1 EKEIVKLDIKNLDEV
16 KQKQLADLLAGFLEP
31 NPRAVIRFLT
41 ALSFNLETLAFMIE
55 EKDQGVSSDSDS
67 SKELADIELKGLEEV
82 VKEPTLLAKV
92 LLIQELFYPLYEEL
106 VQQPD
111 VLPLHE
117 KEMRK
122 KGDIVINLNGKDI
135 KDILVRDEDLGLY
148 KELLRTPPKFTDE
161 NGTVIF
167 NADKFLYLS
176 GFTGL
181 PSQKGPDEEWFLQS
195 LKTAIETKDLV
206 AILGGVS
213 DGKQKQL
220 LTLSQKALDGSTEV
234 TEKQN
239 IAKNMAEI
247 MLDIDAWSEGFDT
260 LVAKLIEANFINGVE
275 PVVRTKLSS
284 IIFRHAFE
292 KDINVPNFFSATPW
306 DDTFYVPVRWEA
318 VNRAR
323 SLSKT
328 ALSSFVPI
336 NDSEFAT
343 NENEA
348 MAHVKIL
355 TEKSNQDE
363 PDIQTL
369 LQPLFNK
376 VVNAIFT
383 KPSDQ
388 QRLPIIQNLIDIDRK
403 KLSKETFI
411 QKQMEVMQGV
421 NSQNETQFLL
431 NNQQYLQ
438 KYFEAEELKDLRKVG
453 IDLLRNKSLAD
464 WSPLADVLLANQS
477 WEESEKNLILDA
489 LFNHLQNTNEAM
501 HNYAFEYLKKPE
513 IRKFIQ
519 SITTLERFI
528 QTLTTT
534 IGDDRKVALLDHL
547 NKSNWMDIGN
557 LNNPDQNI
565 LISLAKEKGVIGEKG
580 KEIIKSW
587 GIKTPTRKKIKTK
600 KTNSYMKSGRPS
612 RLSAK

>member
-1 EKEIVKLDIKNLDEV
+1 VKLDIKNLDEV
-16 KQKQLADLLAGFLEP
+16 KQKQLVDLLAGFLEP

-41 ALSFNLETLAFMIE
+41 ALNFNLETLAFMIE
-55 EKDQGVSSDSDS
+55 EKGQRVGGVSGS
-67 SKELADIELKGLEEV
+67 SKELVDIELKGLEEV
-82 VKEPTLLAKV
+82 VKEPALLAKV

-111 VLPLHE
+111 ALPLHE
-117 KEMRK
+117 KEIRK
-122 KGDIVINLNGKDI
+122 NGDITTNPNSKNI
-135 KDILVRDEDLGLY
+135 KDLLVRDEDLGLY

-161 NGTVIF
+161 NGTIIF

-195 LKTAIETKDLV
+195 LKTAIEAKDLI
-206 AILGGVS
+206 ANLDGVS
-213 DGKQKQL
+213 DGRQKQL

-239 IAKNMAEI
+239 VAKNMAEI
-247 MLDIDAWSEGFDT
+247 ILDVDAWSDGFGT
-260 LVAKLIEANFINGVE
+260 LVNKLVEASFINGIE
-275 PVVRTKLSS
+275 PIVRTTLSKF
-284 IIFRHAFE
+284 IFQHAFE
-292 KDINVPNFFSATPW
+292 KDINIPNFFSTAPW
-306 DDTFYVPVRWEA
+306 DDTFYIPVRWEA
-318 VNRAR
+318 ASQAR

-328 ALSSFVPI
+328 AFSSFVPI

-343 NENEA
+343 NENDA
-348 MAHVKIL
+348 MVHIKIL
-355 TEKSNQDE
+355 AEKSNQDE
-363 PDIQTL
+363 PDVQTL
-369 LQPLFNK
+369 LQPLFDK
-376 VVNAIFT
+376 VVSAIFT

-388 QRLPIIQNLIDIDRK
+388 QRLPIIQNLIDIDMK

-411 QKQMEVMQGV
+411 QKQMEVIQGV
-421 NSQNETQFLL
+421 NSQNEIQFLL
-431 NNQQYLQ
+431 DNQQYLR
-438 KYFEAEELKDLRKVG
+438 KYFEEKELKDLRKVG

-477 WEESEKNLILDA
+477 WEESEKNLVLDA
-489 LFNHLQNTNEAM
+489 LFNHLQNTNDAM

-513 IRKFIQ
+513 IRKFVP
-519 SITTLERFI
+519 SIDILDRFM
-528 QTLTTT
+528 QVLTTI
-534 IGDDRKVALLDHL
+534 IGDDRKVTLLDYL
-547 NKSNWMDIGN
+547 NKSNWMDIGS

-587 GIKTPTRKKIKTK
+587 GIKIPTRKRIITK
-600 KTNSYMKSGRPS
+600 KTNSYIKSKRPNK
-612 RLSAK
+612 LPAK